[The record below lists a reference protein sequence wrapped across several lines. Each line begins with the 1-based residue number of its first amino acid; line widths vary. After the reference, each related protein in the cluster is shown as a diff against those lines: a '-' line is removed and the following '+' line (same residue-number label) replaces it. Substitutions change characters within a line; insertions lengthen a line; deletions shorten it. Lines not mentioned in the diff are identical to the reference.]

1 MGKFKHPDIMHIF
14 ESIISCRTS
23 MNVKFYFSLVA
34 PPPSSEFCIYR
45 SLVLANE
52 KESLAVLV

>member
-1 MGKFKHPDIMHIF
+1 
-14 ESIISCRTS
+14 

-34 PPPSSEFCIYR
+34 PSPSSEFCIHH

-52 KESLAVLV
+52 KALLC

>member
-1 MGKFKHPDIMHIF
+1 MDI
-14 ESIISCRTS
+14 
-23 MNVKFYFSLVA
+23 KFYFSLVA
-34 PPPSSEFCIYR
+34 SFPSSEFCIYR